1 MLLVEREIVDL
12 LLIANECLENKIRE
26 GAVGIFVKLDV
37 EMVFDHVNWDSLLH
51 LGDTDVERGGVRGL
65 GIAFW

>member
-37 EMVFDHVNWDSLLH
+37 EMVFDHVN
-51 LGDTDVERGGVRGL
+51 
-65 GIAFW
+65 